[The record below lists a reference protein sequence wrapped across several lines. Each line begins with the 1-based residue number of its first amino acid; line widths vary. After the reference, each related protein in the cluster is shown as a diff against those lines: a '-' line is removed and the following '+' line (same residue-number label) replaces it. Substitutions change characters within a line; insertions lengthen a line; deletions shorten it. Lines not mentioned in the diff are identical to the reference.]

1 MPRYMV
7 ERNLWGVGEWPPERL
22 RELAESFRSAAE
34 REGPGV
40 AWVHSYVTPDTVYCV
55 YEAPDAEAVRRLIH
69 RPRTPPAAC
78 PRCGR
83 CSTGSSW
90 ACRRGPERAA
100 EWRRGSQ

>member
-40 AWVHSYVTPDTVYCV
+40 AWVHSYVTQDTVYCV
-55 YEAPDAEAVRRLIH
+55 YEAPDAGAVRRLIH
-69 RPRTPPAAC
+69 RAPYSADRVSEVRTVLDHFVLGVPA
-78 PRCGR
+78 GV
-83 CSTGSSW
+83 
-90 ACRRGPERAA
+90 
-100 EWRRGSQ
+100 